1 MAQRRTTKDKSRIPG
16 RYEAAVAAGFK
27 NREDAG
33 KRRAFI
39 TGIAGQ
45 DGSYLA
51 QFLMEKGY
59 RVDGL
64 VRADDARSIEN
75 LLLAFPQGR
84 PSYHLGL
91 HVGDVADGKRMSDL
105 MDECQPDEVYNL
117 ASVSHVPDS
126 WVAPERAFTTNALG
140 ALSVFRA
147 VHTNCPHAKVYQAS
161 SSEQF
166 AATSSGEPIDE
177 MGAMVPRSPYGVSK
191 LAAHMLA
198 GIFRSSYG
206 LFVSCGIAFNHESPR
221 RDERFLS
228 RKIAIGVAAMAS
240 GQSKSLF
247 LGNMKAVRDW
257 GYAPDYVKAMW
268 LMLQEEEPGDLVL
281 ATGIGHTV
289 RDFYMLACQ
298 AAGLKDGAK
307 RLQLDPAFNR
317 AGDPL
322 VHIGNAELARSV
334 IRWQPSVQFRTLV
347 ERMVGYEMARLQPY
361 PVGHKRRKR

>member
-1 MAQRRTTKDKSRIPG
+1 MAQ
-16 RYEAAVAAGFK
+16 
-27 NREDAG
+27 
-33 KRRAFI
+33 RRAFI

-51 QFLMEKGY
+51 QFLVEKGY

-75 LLLAFPQGR
+75 LTAAFPKP
-84 PSYHLGL
+84 PSFLRL

-105 MDECQPDEVYNL
+105 MDECHPDEVYNL

-126 WVAPERAFTTNALG
+126 WLAPERAMTTNALG

-166 AATSSGEPIDE
+166 AATASGEPIDE

-228 RKIAIGVAAMAS
+228 RKIAIGVAQMATGRAKAIS
-240 GQSKSLF
+240 
-247 LGNMKAVRDW
+247 LGNMRAVRDW

-268 LMLQEEEPGDLVL
+268 LMLQEDEPGDLVL
-281 ATGIGHTV
+281 ATGVGRTV

-298 AAGLKDGAK
+298 AAGLMDGAR
-307 RLQLDPAFNR
+307 RLKLDPAFNR
-317 AGDPL
+317 PGDPL

-334 IRWQPSVQFRTLV
+334 IHWQPEVKFQTLV
-347 ERMVGYEMARLQPY
+347 KRMVSYEMDRLGPY
-361 PVGHKRRKR
+361 PNPIGRKRRK